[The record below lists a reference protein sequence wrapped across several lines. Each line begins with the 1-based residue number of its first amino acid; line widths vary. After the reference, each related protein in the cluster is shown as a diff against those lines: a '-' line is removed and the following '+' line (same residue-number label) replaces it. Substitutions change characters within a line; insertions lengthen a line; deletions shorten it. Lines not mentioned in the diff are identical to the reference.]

1 MADEIKVTETIRVTK
16 TSTNYKDSI
25 APGQISFDMAG
36 NGGGNPG
43 VVNIGT
49 SEENV
54 SFGDL
59 TPNMVWMQNL
69 DPTNYVQWGMSDAG
83 TMKAVGRLNPGE
95 TARFVLDSGV
105 TLRMK
110 AHTAACDVLIKG
122 Y

>member
-1 MADEIKVTETIRVTK
+1 MSDEISVTETIRASK
-16 TSTNYKDSI
+16 SSFKDSI
-25 APGQISFDMAG
+25 APGQVTFDMAG
-36 NGGGNPG
+36 SAGGNPG
-43 VVNIGT
+43 LVNIGT

-59 TPNMVWMQNL
+59 TPNLVWMQNM
-69 DPTNYVQWGMSDAG
+69 DTTNYVQWGMNDSG

-110 AHTAACDVLIKG
+110 AHTGACDVLIKG